1 MELSSLRLNGLFQEG
16 DYSMIFVL
24 PNKEG
29 TLPEVEDKLSTMSLR
44 RLLNGLSENKVEV
57 TIPKFSLEMTI
68 NLKDTLSKVTNT
80 EGILAQVEDKLANM
94 SLGYLVFCSS
104 TILQRISQ
112 WSTSNYY

>member
-1 MELSSLRLNGLFQEG
+1 
-16 DYSMIFVL
+16 MIFVL

-80 EGILAQVEDKLANM
+80 EGTLIAQIEDKLANM
-94 SLGYLVFCSS
+94 SLGYLVFRSS